1 MYETFLRMMKLWGY
15 LDEKI
20 VEFSASFRMWKT
32 FLNIIKMWGY
42 LEDVLIPLPVKVK
55 EDPK

>member
-1 MYETFLRMMKLWGY
+1 MMKLWGY